1 MENENHAA
9 LGMQKIRIKKAALVL
24 LAFLLF
30 SGCRERTEHSFIGKD
45 KMIEIMSEVYLIEMH
60 YQKALGVPSL
70 YTSPMDSALSLIFRK
85 HNITRKDYEQSFI
98 HYVNEPKLFQEMNE
112 KIIQNY
118 NKTLSK

>member
-1 MENENHAA
+1 
-9 LGMQKIRIKKAALVL
+9 
-24 LAFLLF
+24 
-30 SGCRERTEHSFIGKD
+30 
-45 KMIEIMSEVYLIEMH
+45 MSEVYLIEMH